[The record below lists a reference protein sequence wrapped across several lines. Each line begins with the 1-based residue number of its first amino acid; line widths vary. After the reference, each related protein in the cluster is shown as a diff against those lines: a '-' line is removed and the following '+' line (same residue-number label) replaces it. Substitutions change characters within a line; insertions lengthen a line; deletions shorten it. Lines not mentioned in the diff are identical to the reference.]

1 MPSKIL
7 VIGRDGQLGF
17 ELRRSLA
24 PLGVVT
30 AVGRTDCDPTY
41 PLQIARLVRRE
52 KPDIIVNAAAYT
64 AVERAEEDTVRAM
77 RINAEAAGELAALA
91 ADRGALIVH
100 YSSDYVFNGAKAGVY
115 DEQDEPAPLNVYG
128 HSKLAGE
135 QAVRALNPA
144 HLVFRTSWVYG
155 VFGNSFLKT
164 MLMALRQPEALR
176 VVSDQR
182 GAPTGAAYIAD
193 ATAQVVARYLAR
205 PAGVA
210 FPFGLYHLAATGDA
224 SWHEYACFIAQ
235 QARRAGLAVTLTPG
249 DIRAVSSDQYPTSAR
264 RPLNS
269 RLDSRLLERTFGLR
283 APHWEE
289 GVMHALAAIADSRN
303 LA

>member
-1 MPSKIL
+1 MSKKIL
-7 VIGRDGQLGF
+7 ILGKDGQLGF

-24 PLGVVT
+24 PLGRV
-30 AVGRTDCDPTY
+30 AAFGRADCDLTY

-77 RINAEAAGELAALA
+77 RINAEAAGELSALA
-91 ADRGALIVH
+91 AERGALIVH
-100 YSSDYVFNGAKAGVY
+100 YSSDYVFDGAKAGPY
-115 DEQDEPAPLNVYG
+115 DECDAPAPLNAYG
-128 HSKLAGE
+128 RSKLAGE
-135 QAVRALNPA
+135 RAVCAMNPA
-144 HLVFRTSWVYG
+144 HLVLRTSWVYG

-164 MLMALRQPEALR
+164 MLLALRQPETLR

-193 ATAQVVARYLAR
+193 ATALMLARYLAR
-205 PAGVA
+205 PAHAA

-249 DIRAVSSDQYPTSAR
+249 DIVAVRSDQYPAKAR
-264 RPLNS
+264 RPANS
-269 RLDSRLLERTFGLR
+269 RLDSRLLERTFGIL
-283 APHWEE
+283 APHWED
-289 GVMHALAAIADSRN
+289 GVRHALATIADSRN

>member
-30 AVGRTDCDPTY
+30 AVGRTDCDLTY

-52 KPDIIVNAAAYT
+52 KPDVIVNAAAYT
-64 AVERAEEDTVRAM
+64 AVERAEEDAVRAM
-77 RINAEAAGELAALA
+77 RVNAEAAGELAALA

-100 YSSDYVFNGAKAGVY
+100 YSSDYVFDGAKAGVY
-115 DEQDEPAPLNVYG
+115 DERDEPAPLNVYG
-128 HSKLAGE
+128 RSKLAGE

-144 HLVFRTSWVYG
+144 HLVLRTSWVYG
-155 VFGNSFLKT
+155 VYGKSFLKT

-205 PAGVA
+205 PAGGE
-210 FPFGLYHLAATGDA
+210 FPFGLYHMAATGDA

-249 DIRAVSSDQYPTSAR
+249 DIQAVSSDQYPTSAR

-269 RLDSRLLERTFGLR
+269 RLDCRLLERTFGLR

-289 GVMHALAAIADSRN
+289 GVLHALAAIAGSRN

>member
-1 MPSKIL
+1 MPKKIL
-7 VIGRDGQLGF
+7 VLGRDGQLGF

-24 PLGVVT
+24 PLGAVVAT
-30 AVGRTDCDPTY
+30 GRSDCDLTY

-52 KPDIIVNAAAYT
+52 KPDVIVNAAAYT
-64 AVERAEEDTVRAM
+64 AVERAEEDAVRAM
-77 RINAEAAGELAALA
+77 RINAEAAGELATLA
-91 ADRGALIVH
+91 AGRGALIVH
-100 YSSDYVFNGAKAGVY
+100 YSSDYVFDGAKGSAY
-115 DEQDEPAPLNVYG
+115 DERDAAAPLNAYG
-128 HSKLAGE
+128 RSKLAGE
-135 QAVRALNPA
+135 QAVQAMNPA

-164 MLMALRQPEALR
+164 MLMALRQPESLR

-182 GAPTGAAYIAD
+182 GAPTGAAFIAD
-193 ATAQVVARYLAR
+193 ATALVVARYLTR
-205 PAGVA
+205 REHDD
-210 FPFGLYHLAATGDA
+210 FPFGLYHLAASGDA

-235 QARRAGLAVTLTPG
+235 QARRAGLAVTLTPA
-249 DIRAVSSDQYPTSAR
+249 DIRAVASDQYPTSAR

-269 RLDSRLLERTFGLR
+269 RLDSRLLERTFGIR

-289 GVMHALAAIADSRN
+289 GVLHALAAIADSRN